1 VNRHILLLRGIN
13 VGGHRRIA
21 MAELRDLLA
30 RLGYE
35 GARTHLQSG
44 NVVLASS
51 ASPEQVRKNVERG
64 ISAELGDGV
73 EVFVRTPKELADVI
87 DRNPLRELVDNPSRY
102 IVTFLSGKPDAAAV
116 RNAKSADVGGERF
129 AVVGREI
136 YGWYPDGV
144 QNAKLTKLLCEKR
157 IGVRATA
164 RNWNT
169 VVKLLELVEGE

>member
-1 VNRHILLLRGIN
+1 VKRHILLLRGIN
-13 VGGHRRIA
+13 VGKHRRIA
-21 MAELRDLLA
+21 MADLRDLLT

-51 ASPEQVRKNVERG
+51 ESPEKVRQKVERG
-64 ISAELGDGV
+64 IAAELGDGV
-73 EVFVRTPKELADVI
+73 EVFVRTRKQLADVI
-87 DRNPLRELVDNPSRY
+87 ARNPLGELVDNPSRY
-102 IVTFLSGKPDAAAV
+102 HVTFLSDKPDATAV
-116 RNAKSADVGGERF
+116 REAKAADVGGERF

-136 YGWYPDGV
+136 YTWYPDGS
-144 QNAKLTKLLCEKR
+144 QNSKLTKLLSEQR

-169 VVKLLELVEGE
+169 VVKLLELADD